1 MNRSVRIRKSRKGHN
16 SKFTSCTKWGQMNQ
30 TDTVG
35 VLTPTLQV
43 CVRSSVDGIQVFRPF
58 NHHRTHTHCSMRSD
72 PGSAMEC
79 AVAADFSLRHSQPAS
94 PDRGRPRRAQ
104 AQSPPTPF
112 LCPHSRDRPGRDSVC
127 CPPRGRSQAG
137 TAEALAGVSW
147 PEDLALLLLAVS
159 RGTHSGG
166 VFWRFL
172 VI

>member
-1 MNRSVRIRKSRKGHN
+1 MSLKTKQPWTTVNRSVRIRKSRKGHN

-104 AQSPPTPF
+104 AQSPPPPHFSVLTAVTVLGGTPCAAR
-112 LCPHSRDRPGRDSVC
+112 L
-127 CPPRGRSQAG
+127 A
-137 TAEALAGVSW
+137 AALRQ
-147 PEDLALLLLAVS
+147 ALLKLSL
-159 RGTHSGG
+159 
-166 VFWRFL
+166 VFLGRRTWHCSC
-172 VI
+172 